1 VPKGK
6 PWSIEEESALK
17 QLVTAGHPLETI
29 AEKLGKPDEA
39 VRQKIRRLGLEV
51 VDQNRSVWSTTSKLI
66 LPKELP
72 SIEEALKLLAD
83 ASKRAR
89 VSRLNIYLRFEVGH
103 ISQVAVSRGLTVPT
117 ESERIL
123 STRIRNYLVRPR
135 MRAGALCS
143 CAYVTLLF
151 RFFPE

>member
-72 SIEEALKLLAD
+72 SSEEALKLLAG
-83 ASKRAR
+83 ASKGAGQAGLDKVEVQRLQVIATLAR
-89 VSRLNIYLRFEVGH
+89 TYKEALADYINYREIERRLVDLEAKYARFLDEKAKG
-103 ISQVAVSRGLTVPT
+103 SSAKPDS
-117 ESERIL
+117 S
-123 STRIRNYLVRPR
+123 
-135 MRAGALCS
+135 
-143 CAYVTLLF
+143 
-151 RFFPE
+151 